1 MQKRHNDIW
10 FTEYQTRH
18 LRLGLSITKVL
29 ANIQTPFQH
38 LLVVETDEYGKLMA
52 LDGAIQV
59 TEKDEFTYHEMLA
72 HVVLTAH
79 PNPRR
84 VLIVGGG
91 DGGSAREAVKHPS
104 VEEVVLVDIDQ
115 EVINASR
122 QFFPALSSGL
132 EDPRVTLLTMDALE
146 YVRGKKGEFDVV
158 IVDSTDPVDF
168 AEGLFREPFYRDV
181 HRALNGEGLIAA
193 QTESPFT
200 DPDILTGSALE
211 MKRVFPIVKV
221 YWGAMPTYPTGMWTY
236 LAGSKVHDPEELK
249 SPLPGRTR
257 YYAGRVHRASFVL
270 PPFLEELLV
279 EREK

>member
-84 VLIVGGG
+84 V
-91 DGGSAREAVKHPS
+91 
-104 VEEVVLVDIDQ
+104 
-115 EVINASR
+115 
-122 QFFPALSSGL
+122 
-132 EDPRVTLLTMDALE
+132 
-146 YVRGKKGEFDVV
+146 
-158 IVDSTDPVDF
+158 
-168 AEGLFREPFYRDV
+168 
-181 HRALNGEGLIAA
+181 
-193 QTESPFT
+193 
-200 DPDILTGSALE
+200 
-211 MKRVFPIVKV
+211 
-221 YWGAMPTYPTGMWTY
+221 
-236 LAGSKVHDPEELK
+236 
-249 SPLPGRTR
+249 
-257 YYAGRVHRASFVL
+257 
-270 PPFLEELLV
+270 
-279 EREK
+279 

>member
-38 LLVVETDEYGKLMA
+38 LLVVETDQYGKLMA

-59 TEKDEFTYHEMLA
+59 TERDEFTYHEMLA

-91 DGGSAREAVKHPS
+91 DGGSAREAVKHPT

-115 EVINASR
+115 EVIKASK
-122 QFFPALSSGL
+122 QFFPSLSVGL
-132 EDPRVTLLTMDALE
+132 EDPRVTVLTMDALE
-146 YVRGKKGEFDVV
+146 YVRNKKGEFDVA
-158 IVDSTDPVDF
+158 IVDSTDPVEF

-181 HRALNGEGLIAA
+181 HRALTDEGLIAA

-211 MKRVFPIVKV
+211 MKKVFPIVKA

-236 LAGSKVHDPEELK
+236 LAGSKVHDPVDPR
-249 SPLPGRTR
+249 STLPITTR
-257 YYAGRVHRASFVL
+257 YYSEQIHRASFVL
-270 PPFLEELLV
+270 PPFVEELLS
-279 EREK
+279 ERD